1 MVNHSPSLKDTAGVK
16 EVLEARN
23 EPVSAETRSVTLDI
37 AGRFFGHENALLFL
51 VLIGL
56 VIAMGVVTGGRT
68 ISKANMIN
76 ILLQSSIRGV
86 ASIGMAFVILCAGID
101 VSIGGIGLFA
111 AVLGASLMTDSFMNI
126 VGAPVPFFVVLPI
139 MLLVGAGWG
148 AVNGAAISRIGMPPL
163 IVTLAIWEITKGLAF
178 QIGGGQS
185 IGALPDGLAFVGSG
199 TIGGIPVPVIIFAF
213 TAIIAHF
220 VLRYTTFGRSVYAVG
235 GNPTSAWLSGIKVKT
250 IQLVVYVIAGFLA
263 GLAGII
269 MTGRVMSAAMVTLA
283 GLEMD
288 SIAAATVG
296 GVSLSGG
303 KGNLIG
309 VIIGVLI
316 IGVINNAMSII
327 GAGPSVQGIVK
338 GIIIFTAVAVDYIRR
353 A

>member
-1 MVNHSPSLKDTAGVK
+1 MADPHPREKQPEGALMAIKAVRPADAGPVTPGI
-16 EVLEARN
+16 AR
-23 EPVSAETRSVTLDI
+23 
-37 AGRFFGHENALLFL
+37 RFIRHENALLFL
-51 VLIGL
+51 VLVALI
-56 VIAMGVVTGGRT
+56 VAMGIVTGGKT
-68 ISKANMIN
+68 VSKANAIN

-86 ASIGMAFVILCAGID
+86 ASVGVAFVILCAGID

-126 VGAPVPFFVVLPI
+126 VGTPIPVGLVIPI

-148 AVNGAAISRIGMPPL
+148 ALNGTAISRIGMPPL
-163 IVTLAIWEITKGLAF
+163 IVTLAMWEVTKGLAF

-185 IGALPDGLAFVGSG
+185 IGGQPDALAFIGSG
-199 TIGGIPVPVIIFAF
+199 DLLGIPVPVIIFAL
-213 TAIIAHF
+213 TALIAYF

-235 GNPTSAWLSGIKVKT
+235 GNPTSAWLSGIKVKR
-250 IQLVVYVIAGFLA
+250 IQLLVYVIAGFLA

-269 MTGRVMSAAMVTLA
+269 MTGRVMSASMVTLS

-288 SIAAATVG
+288 SIAAVTVG

-316 IGVINNAMSII
+316 IGVINNSMSIL

-338 GIIIFTAVAVDYIRR
+338 GTIIFSAVAVDYIRR